1 MQNLIQLIHDTNYQE
16 IISICSNLNDSER
29 YETVDYLKSLDIDKD
44 ILKQNL
50 FLLDGN
56 ERDKAYAKRVFI
68 DKCYNFALVACS
80 RNYSDIK
87 NLDKIQYNWHF
98 NSLQSQFASCNI
110 EALIQFYSLFP
121 PDYLDKFFVE
131 LTKERFNRIDF
142 KLIWKLHEKGWLAL
156 KEDLFLRSLLVVH
169 MFDRNTQTDADFLF
183 ENPQAIKKVLLSFY
197 KHEMPVLDISKWT
210 AREGFVCKKVVE
222 YWTEVFVILL
232 EKGFHFDR
240 EIVPNLLQSLLNHWK
255 KPHLDWHVRILEL
268 FKPNQEELLA
278 NQNILFAILGTG
290 NPSLINVAINKIHTI
305 HTLNGFEESNFID
318 NFSLIFTNE
327 KCAKSILIG
336 LNITEKILSNN
347 TFDYSENLGLLL
359 MQSDAK
365 VQEKAASLL
374 VRFCKKE
381 SLQEIALPYLPYLKQ
396 KTKEIL
402 SVSEIL
408 ISDEILTNIESDK
421 HYKEVNIPQ
430 TWNDLF
436 YHLGT
441 CIKTKSPLD
450 TDLFFEGLN
459 QLQND
464 IPTDYVKQLQP
475 FTKQLT
481 NKFWND
487 DITRCLCLFVEAW
500 TTNSQMKPQK
510 DFNTIPFLWNKCDWM
525 IQKLKN
531 KNGLPLLSTPTHE
544 PFYVHPNILIER
556 LLQYE
561 EHKTPLHLED
571 LIVACNRLM
580 LDKIDTSSLELVKK
594 LKGSYSN
601 ALQYY
606 FGVSDEIIP
615 SEIDLPLW
623 TQITRI
629 KNPNKEFPI
638 FETTKAKDIPSVV
651 KPFYLGFY
659 VKNDTSYWNMIM
671 LDYNWNYSWFNK
683 QSMPKIDFI
692 FYNSAP
698 TKAGVRS
705 TIPYQLSLNPH
716 YIDAFLCK
724 YIPSNAT
731 HNEVNEFENCSIPL
745 QFLLENNI
753 KIHHSGWIY
762 IATCLIFE
770 KKISRDLAAEYIQ
783 IALIQR
789 NENLTYL
796 AEVVGKF
803 IAQKYAPI
811 NRLIEYFDKP
821 FVAKS
826 IQLFQHLVLEKCI
839 EHFEIKD
846 LPTNSK
852 KVFTYYEEWATSLNL
867 EVNKNLLGR
876 FK

>member
-1 MQNLIQLIHDTNYQE
+1 MLNLLQLIRDTNYQE
-16 IISICSNLNDSER
+16 IINICSKLDDSKR
-29 YETVDYLKSLDIDKD
+29 YETIDYLKSLDLDKD
-44 ILKQNL
+44 ILKI
-50 FLLDGN
+50 DGN
-56 ERDKAYAKRVFI
+56 NLEGEERKEFYKNRAKV
-68 DKCYNFALVACS
+68 YNCFHFAMIGCT
-80 RNYSDIK
+80 RNYGDIERTE
-87 NLDKIQYNWHF
+87 NPVNNWYF
-98 NSLQSQFASCNI
+98 NSLTNLFASSNY
-110 EALIQFYSLFP
+110 EALIQFYSLYP
-121 PDYLDKFFVE
+121 PDYLDKF
-131 LTKERFNRIDF
+131 LAKITKERFNRIDF
-142 KLIWKLHEKGWLAL
+142 KLLWKFYKKGWVTFN
-156 KEDLFLRSLLVVH
+156 EELFLRSLLTVH
-169 MFDRNTQTDADFLF
+169 MFDRDTQTDADFLF
-183 ENPQAIKKVLLSFY
+183 ENPQSIKKVLLSFY
-197 KHEMPVLDISKWT
+197 KHEMPILDISKWN
-210 AREGFVCKKVVE
+210 AREGFVCKKVCE
-222 YWTEVFVILL
+222 FWTEVFVILL
-232 EKGFHFDR
+232 EKGFVFERD
-240 EIVPNLLQSLLNHWK
+240 IIPNLLKSLLHHWK
-255 KPHLDWHVRILEL
+255 KPHLDWHVTILEL
-268 FKPNQEELLA
+268 FNPTQEEYLA
-278 NQNILFAILGTG
+278 NQHVLFAILGTG
-290 NPSLINVAINKIHTI
+290 NPSLINFAINKI

-336 LNITEKILSNN
+336 LNITEKILSKI
-347 TFDYSENLGLLL
+347 TIDYSENLGLLL

-381 SLQEIALPYLPYLKQ
+381 NLQEIALPYLPYLKH

-408 ISDEILTNIESDK
+408 ISDEILLNTETDK
-421 HYKEVNIPQ
+421 QHKEVKIPN

-436 YHLGT
+436 YYLGT

-464 IPTDYVKQLQP
+464 IPLDYVKQLQP

-500 TTNSQMKPQK
+500 TTNTQMKPQK

-525 IQKLKN
+525 IQKLNEKN
-531 KNGLPLLSTPTHE
+531 SLPLLSTPTHE
-544 PFYVHPNILIER
+544 PFYVHPNILIDR
-556 LLQYE
+556 LLLYE
-561 EHKTPLHLED
+561 EHKTLPYLED

-601 ALQYY
+601 ALQYF
-606 FGVSDEIIP
+606 FGVSDVVTP
-615 SEIDLPLW
+615 TEIDLPLW
-623 TQITRI
+623 TQMTRI
-629 KNPNKEFPI
+629 KKPNQEFSI
-638 FETTKAKDIPSVV
+638 FETTKAKEIPSVT
-651 KPFYLGFY
+651 KPFYLNFHIE
-659 VKNDTSYWNMIM
+659 NDSNIWQRMI
-671 LDYNWNYSWFNK
+671 LENNWNHSWYNK
-683 QSMPKIDFI
+683 QTSPKIDFI

-698 TKAGVRS
+698 TNSGSRS
-705 TIPYQLSLNPH
+705 TIAYQLSLNPH
-716 YIDAFLCK
+716 YIDGLLCR
-724 YIPSNAT
+724 YIPSNASY
-731 HNEVNEFENCSIPL
+731 NEVNEFENCTIPL
-745 QFLLENNI
+745 QFLLENEL
-753 KIHHSGWIY
+753 KVYHSGWIY

-789 NENLTYL
+789 NEDLSYL
-796 AEVVGKF
+796 AEVIGKL

-839 EHFEIKD
+839 EHFDIEN

-852 KVFTYYEEWATSLNL
+852 KIFTYYEEWTTSLNL
-867 EVNKNLLGR
+867 EKDKSLLDK